1 MLRWATLVVAAA
13 AAGSTARTGA
23 EVAPLEYEDTWVLRN
38 VAAMPDGYPR
48 QIIAVTPIAE
58 LRPIHTDPVHPW
70 NDTMA
75 VFPEIISIPGPAVR
89 IQQGGRVRITVEN
102 RLHSPVSIH
111 WHGIHMDH
119 QAWMDGTSG
128 FTECGIPQHGR
139 FTYDFVVDQEPG
151 THWWHAHNKAEFVD
165 GAWGA
170 IIVEP
175 REGVPDLINQR
186 WGVEPDYDQLLFV
199 GDWSHESWEDNEQKY
214 LGRQGEYPGYDA
226 DRQRMSEPHLPHL
239 PDYPWPTHSVIL
251 NGRGQFPCEGRYVSA
266 DDCRIIM
273 EWGWV
278 WWENQSLPR
287 PEPNPARPNLCRGQ
301 CNPVRPPY
309 VGQCGATPPAVLKCE
324 AGGHVRLRLINSG
337 AGLPMRVWI
346 DRHELTIVARDGLP
360 VEDSGPHV
368 AVLLHSGVRFDVIV
382 HCNQA
387 AEVGSVFKIFSAF
400 AIEFYPGITQRFSAV
415 GWFPLAGYARLEY
428 SDAPGVQRR
437 ARRRPH
443 RHPGA
448 PARVVAPSPQRYAG
462 CVALRLVRPR
472 VQPLLRSAG
481 AGAGGLRLH
490 LPAHLPGDA
499 AQATG
504 RLTQPGDPCGGG
516 AHRGPH
522 EGVRQLVEPPGE
534 HHPPQRP
541 AAHAWPQAGVVGGG
555 RARASLRT
563 LRAAAADAG
572 CATRFAPPPPPARS
586 LPMQRSV
593 LATNLSRS
601 WMMATVIYGPGVL
614 GLPTSDERS
623 FGHVDPRLVPYIA
636 QIEYDAVNPKWY
648 ATCWSPARLSHV

>member
-428 SDAPGVQRR
+428 SDAPADAPIVTPEHPPESWH
-437 ARRRPH
+437 PH
-443 RHPGA
+443 RNGTQDVSLYASYGPEFNRCYDRPGLA
-448 PARVVAPSPQRYAG
+448 PGDYGCTYLPIYLEMQLKPRDDSPSRETPAAVERIEVHTKVYG
-462 CVALRLVRPR
+462 NWWNHLVNTTHHNG
-472 VQPLLRSAG
+472 PLPTR
-481 AGAGGLRLH
+481 GLRLEWWEV
-490 LPAHLPGDA
+490 D
-499 AQATG
+499 G
-504 RLTQPGDPCGGG
+504 RAPLYAPSEPLLLTQG
-516 AHRGPH
+516 AQPASR
-522 EGVRQLVEPPGE
+522 RPP
-534 HHPPQRP
+534 RP
-541 AAHAWPQAGVVGGG
+541 
-555 RARASLRT
+555 RARSPCNVL
-563 LRAAAADAG
+563 
-572 CATRFAPPPPPARS
+572 FSP
-586 LPMQRSV
+586 V